1 MRTMRIA
8 SDPWHDLAVRR
19 EHGTFE
25 TTVYARVRLDG
36 ARAGVQGV
44 RYGHAVARSPRA
56 ARV

>member
-1 MRTMRIA
+1 MRIA